1 MDTMT
6 EVTDE
11 KKKWGWVQLSVRQIP
26 STFLFLCYTP
36 ALQHSL
42 QDLRWCKLFHIHSA
56 PSEETLRGILS
67 NKMSLHSS
75 WISSVLHFFF
85 FSNFMYYLFRYWL
98 MLVLLSQCSTVIR
111 SCPSLWSWSYIECG
125 RDMELREVEK
135 GPEYSKMHRE
145 LDWTI
150 CSLICGRMQLNC
162 DCGAIPTTTGTAESW
177 SSSDVFN
184 PITNIRCIWGTHW
197 KLIGHYFP
205 GALLHF
211 TSYFQTNIQSS
222 YLWYPSIFV

>member
-1 MDTMT
+1 
-6 EVTDE
+6 
-11 KKKWGWVQLSVRQIP
+11 
-26 STFLFLCYTP
+26 
-36 ALQHSL
+36 
-42 QDLRWCKLFHIHSA
+42 
-56 PSEETLRGILS
+56 
-67 NKMSLHSS
+67 MSLHSS

-85 FSNFMYYLFRYWL
+85 FFSNFIYYLFRYWL

-197 KLIGHYFP
+197 KMIDHYFP